1 MSTHIQADL
10 QGFSMQA
17 RASKSNQGSASVEAL
32 VPEVLAALAAPE
44 TRWRLERL
52 AKKLVVL
59 RASDSPPRTIRS
71 RRRRPRRPGWVLDAV
86 CRVLADHATGPMRP
100 VSVHAAVEVLIGEKV
115 SKDSVSWVLS
125 SHSVGPSPLFVRVA
139 RGRYAL
145 ATAP

>member
-1 MSTHIQADL
+1 
-10 QGFSMQA
+10 MQA